1 MKHLLKTDLRRFL
14 THPLFIGIILMY
26 AASHLYMLL
35 QLIIIDRT
43 RFQVDPMLCMAVIM
57 IQSALLSLL
66 ITVQHK
72 EGTLRTKMIAGY
84 TKAQIFLSELIA
96 AGAVSLILYTAFL
109 PAALL
114 VAYDPVREIPRH
126 YLITAAVSILLV
138 HLCTAAINVTLSLLM
153 RGRLLSL
160 LIGVGSVSLLAFT
173 GVILTDM
180 LWYPCRIIREIK
192 ELEQEPDPFDPNDY
206 RGDYQMRNEGDI
218 GYVYFSVA
226 KKYGAHWNEEGI
238 LVSSDGVPFSHDHKP
253 YDAED
258 LSRNIEEGLPAVGIY
273 VYRDYDVP
281 GTPRGAFRSFL
292 KVLRFANPYA
302 PLIYAAEQIDFD
314 PMSDRSPLNM
324 EFRAAERKEWHERI
338 LLHLYALPVL
348 TLLFSAAGLWLFRRK
363 ELF

>member
-72 EGTLRTKMIAGY
+72 EGTLRSKMIAGY

-160 LIGVGSVSLLAFT
+160 LIGVGSVALLAFT
-173 GVILTDM
+173 GVIIADTLR
-180 LWYPCRIIREIK
+180 YPCRIIREIK
-192 ELEQEPDPFDPNDY
+192 ELEQEPDPDDY
-206 RGDYQMRNEGDI
+206 YAYLVQMRNEGDI
-218 GYVYFSVA
+218 GYEVFPVA

-258 LSRNIEEGLPAVGIY
+258 LSRNIEEGLPAEG
-273 VYRDYDVP
+273 
-281 GTPRGAFRSFL
+281 
-292 KVLRFANPYA
+292 
-302 PLIYAAEQIDFD
+302 
-314 PMSDRSPLNM
+314 
-324 EFRAAERKEWHERI
+324 
-338 LLHLYALPVL
+338 
-348 TLLFSAAGLWLFRRK
+348 
-363 ELF
+363 